1 MDPGREQQRQQLGKM
16 GLLDIIEQ
24 REKEDRAAM
33 EEYNAARNTDRTA
46 GNRSAPDTDAQPPH
60 PGFNPN
66 NYGMI
71 MPFDVSENLITGCNI
86 CPQQTGLSR
95 CSACKVVHYCS
106 PEHQRADRPAHKVW
120 CKSIKKITFVLDKDE
135 AALRAHKGDMDTP
148 PNAFETAV
156 GDFWRYSGTRNYMRS
171 RNELLREL
179 PRLNTKAAV
188 EAALEHALGLMRL
201 NLQDPMCVRS
211 ITPAFFLRLGR
222 DQEAYDFCKWWVT
235 KGSSLSCDWKNVRQL
250 PHEMGSGGDA
260 WETVEVFE
268 RVRNFGDGY
277 GGGENFAVPGFSDL
291 SHLVAVTLV
300 KVRMLLD
307 VRVLID
313 GIRPRDFGDVS
324 SSSIVL
330 RDTGEGDIGQPEI
343 ILERV
348 KDQVLRL
355 YHAVHRVNKHFW
367 PRVVEPRAHLLMNP
381 LNIGM
386 GEETEMHKVLPEY
399 YCAWSETPG
408 AIEVIE
414 DILEGREIS
423 FSRLVGRGLFKK

>member
-1 MDPGREQQRQQLGKM
+1 MDAGREQQRQQLGKM

-46 GNRSAPDTDAQPPH
+46 GNRSAPDTNAQPPQ

-86 CPQQTGLSR
+86 CPQQTNLSR

-148 PNAFETAV
+148 PNAFETAI

-179 PRLNTKAAV
+179 PRLNTTAAV

-201 NLQDPMCVRS
+201 NLQDL
-211 ITPAFFLRLGR
+211 I
-222 DQEAYDFCKWWVT
+222 
-235 KGSSLSCDWKNVRQL
+235 LSCDWKNVRQL
-250 PHEMGSGGDA
+250 PHEMGSGEDA
-260 WETVEVFE
+260 WENVDVFE
-268 RVRNFGDGY
+268 RVRNFGDGFGN
-277 GGGENFAVPGFSDL
+277 GGGDNFAVPSFSDL

-300 KVRMLLD
+300 KVRML
-307 VRVLID
+307 ID
-313 GIRPRDFGDVS
+313 TFILTESVQPQRFGELNT
-324 SSSIVL
+324 SSIVL
-330 RDTGEGDIGQPEI
+330 RDAIREGDIGEVEI
-343 ILERV
+343 VFEEM
-348 KDQVLRL
+348 KDQVKRL
-355 YHAVHRVNKHFW
+355 YHAVDRVNKHFW

-381 LNIGM
+381 ISIGM

-423 FSRLVGRGLFKK
+423 FSRSVGRGLFKK

>member
-1 MDPGREQQRQQLGKM
+1 MDAGREQQHQQSGKIT
-16 GLLDIIEQ
+16 LLELIQQ

-33 EEYNAARNTDRTA
+33 EEYNAARNTDRTP
-46 GNRSAPDTDAQPPH
+46 GERPAPDTNAQPPQ

-120 CKSIKKITFVLDKDE
+120 CKSIKKITFVLEKDE

-148 PNAFETAV
+148 PNAFETAI

-235 KGSSLSCDWKNVRQL
+235 MGSSLSCDWKNVTKL
-250 PHEMGSGGDA
+250 PHEMISGGDA
-260 WETVEVFE
+260 WEGVEVFE
-268 RVRNFGDGY
+268 RVRNFGDGS
-277 GGGENFAVPGFSDL
+277 GDNFAVPSFSDL

-300 KVRMLLD
+300 KVRML
-307 VRVLID
+307 ID
-313 GIRPRDFGDVS
+313 TFILTEGIQPQRFGELNT
-324 SSSIVL
+324 SSIVL
-330 RDTGEGDIGQPEI
+330 RDAIREGDIGEI
-343 ILERV
+343 EIVFEIM
-348 KDQVLRL
+348 KDQVKRL
-355 YHAVHRVNKHFW
+355 YHAVDRVNKHFW

-386 GEETEMHKVLPEY
+386 GDETEMHKVLPEY

-414 DILEGREIS
+414 DIMEGREIS
-423 FSRLVGRGLFKK
+423 FSRSTARGLFKK

>member
-1 MDPGREQQRQQLGKM
+1 
-16 GLLDIIEQ
+16 
-24 REKEDRAAM
+24 M
-33 EEYNAARNTDRTA
+33 EEYNAARNTDRTP
-46 GNRSAPDTDAQPPH
+46 APEADAQPPH
-60 PGFNPN
+60 PSFNPN

-148 PNAFETAV
+148 PNAFETAI

-188 EAALEHALGLMRL
+188 EAALDHALGLMRL

-250 PHEMGSGGDA
+250 PHEMSSGGDA
-260 WETVEVFE
+260 WEGVEVFE
-268 RVRNFGDGY
+268 RVRNFGDG
-277 GGGENFAVPGFSDL
+277 GGDSFAVPSFADL

-313 GIRPRDFGDVS
+313 GIRPRDFGKVS

-330 RDTGEGDIGQPEI
+330 RDAIREGDIGEVEI
-343 ILERV
+343 VFEEM
-348 KDQVLRL
+348 KDQVRRL
-355 YHAVHRVNKHFW
+355 YHAVQRVNKHFW

-386 GEETEMHKVLPEY
+386 GEETEMHLVLPEY

-423 FSRLVGRGLFKK
+423 FSRSVGRGLFKK